1 MLILANL
8 LCSLSQSHVHRLQLY
23 FTFKNWASQIIYYSI
38 LAWFLPP
45 TSWLLVLLFCQSGV
59 HKFHEYFRDIKAPA
73 YVADIACI
81 TDQRLSC
88 VCHLLIG
95 EIQSI
100 TGLYPLRILHHHGF
114 TGGTRDAT
122 LLVWVTP
129 CGTNR
134 KPCYFTI
141 SPYPYHMRSDPLS
154 LVRMKADQ
162 WPFKLHALLIALLIF
177 IFLLNCRNSL
187 KTLMLVDQFLFS
199 PYFSFNYF
207 TII

>member
-8 LCSLSQSHVHRLQLY
+8 LCSLSQSHVQRLQLY
-23 FTFKNWASQIIYYSI
+23 FTFKTGHRKSSTPVSLGFSHQHHG
-38 LAWFLPP
+38 
-45 TSWLLVLLFCQSGV
+45 C
-59 HKFHEYFRDIKAPA
+59 
-73 YVADIACI
+73 
-81 TDQRLSC
+81 LSC
-88 VCHLLIG
+88 SFARVEFTSFMNISGILKHQPMLL
-95 EIQSI
+95 
-100 TGLYPLRILHHHGF
+100 
-114 TGGTRDAT
+114 T
-122 LLVWVTP
+122 LLVSQTKDSHVYVICWQEKSSPLLDCTHWEFYITMGSLVGPEMQPYWYVTLR
-129 CGTNR
+129 GTNR

-187 KTLMLVDQFLFS
+187 KTLMLVDHFLFS
-199 PYFSFNYF
+199 LYFSFNYF